1 MFDKAG
7 SQGGGRAGGG
17 RAGASPTFLSN
28 KFTAT
33 VVVFL
38 LCEGIRGAEKIGS
51 SENQTTIRQDIV
63 ARGPRR
69 VYSNILL
76 PRPARG
82 LLKNIGMF
90 EKGGFGFRLRLLVQ
104 RKGGAPRPA
113 NACRA
118 RRRGWPHRCRRA
130 GGMGC
135 RSRFPDSRTTGK
147 NCGVQLQLFQ
157 PRAFAVTGIKGGELF
172 AAGLQRGGNML

>member
-1 MFDKAG
+1 MA
-7 SQGGGRAGGG
+7 
-17 RAGASPTFLSN
+17 L
-28 KFTAT
+28 FTH
-33 VVVFL
+33 F
-38 LCEGIRGAEKIGS
+38 S
-51 SENQTTIRQDIV
+51 SEQVYSDGRRIFV
-63 ARGPRR
+63 VRGHKGVGKNRIFRKPDNHSTGHRRSRTPRR

-90 EKGGFGFRLRLLVQ
+90 EKSGFGFRLRLLVQ

-113 NACRA
+113 SARRA
-118 RRRGWPHRCRRA
+118 RRRGWPHRCRPA

>member
-7 SQGGGRAGGG
+7 SQGGG

-38 LCEGIRGAEKIGS
+38 LCEGIRGSEKIGS

-90 EKGGFGFRLRLLVQ
+90 EKGGFGFRLQLLVQ
-104 RKGGAPRPA
+104 RKGGRRPA

-118 RRRGWPHRCRRA
+118 RPRGWPHRCRRA